1 MTASPAYSTSVSP
14 TAARIWSRSRG
25 LLIALL
31 VLALG
36 GIVIAALKSGE
47 QHGRLDPRSADPTG
61 SRALATLLSERGVS
75 TRVVTSTREAADA
88 MGPDT
93 TLLVTNPNLLADRQL
108 DTLRTA
114 TGRATGRTVL
124 LGPDQAAL
132 DALAPGVRAAEP
144 ADVTV
149 RAPDCALPAARRAG
163 DADLGGFRYTGSG
176 PDAGRCYSV
185 DGLPTL
191 LRVPGNTAEDTG
203 PASGSGAAAPDTVLL
218 GSSDLL
224 QNHRL
229 AERGN
234 ASLALQ
240 LLGSHRHL
248 VWYLP
253 SVSDPSTAQ
262 NGERS
267 FLDLIPSGW
276 RWGLLQL
283 AVAAVLTA
291 LWRARRLGPLVPE
304 RLPVT
309 VPAAET
315 TEGRARLYQQAGA
328 RDQAAAVLRSATRT
342 RLAPLVGVPP
352 LHVDTADVLVPA
364 VATRLTADGGSATA
378 LHALLFGPAP
388 EDDKALV
395 QLADRLDD
403 LERSILLQERH
414 APREHPDS

>member
-1 MTASPAYSTSVSP
+1 MTAPAYSTSVSP

-36 GIVIAALKSGE
+36 GIVIAALRSGE
-47 QHGRLDPRSADPTG
+47 QHGRLDPRSADPAG

-75 TRVVTSTREAADA
+75 TRVVTSTREAAA
-88 MGPDT
+88 AAGPDT
-93 TLLVTNPNLLADRQL
+93 TLLVTDPNLLTGQQL

-114 TGRATGRTVL
+114 TGRASGRTVL
-124 LGPDQAAL
+124 LAPDQTAL
-132 DALAPGVRAAEP
+132 DSLAPGIRTATET
-144 ADVTV
+144 DVTV
-149 RAPDCALPAARRAG
+149 RAPDCTLPAARRAG
-163 DADLGGFRYTGSG
+163 DADLGGMRYSGSAPG
-176 PDAGRCYSV
+176 AEGCYPV

-191 LRVPGNTAEDTG
+191 LRLPGKTAEGTQPPGGTG
-203 PASGSGAAAPDTVLL
+203 PTAGDTVLL
-218 GSSDLL
+218 GAPDLL
-224 QNHRL
+224 YNHRL

-253 SVSDPSTAQ
+253 SVSDPATARD
-262 NGERS
+262 GERS

-276 RWGLLQL
+276 GWGLLQL
-283 AVAAVLTA
+283 AIAAVLTA

-315 TEGRARLYQQAGA
+315 TEGRARLYQQANA

-364 VATRLTADGGSATA
+364 VATRLTADGGTPAA
-378 LHALLFGPAP
+378 LHTLLFGPAP
-388 EDDKALV
+388 ADDKALV
-395 QLADRLDD
+395 RLADQLDD
-403 LERSILLQERH
+403 LERSILHQERH